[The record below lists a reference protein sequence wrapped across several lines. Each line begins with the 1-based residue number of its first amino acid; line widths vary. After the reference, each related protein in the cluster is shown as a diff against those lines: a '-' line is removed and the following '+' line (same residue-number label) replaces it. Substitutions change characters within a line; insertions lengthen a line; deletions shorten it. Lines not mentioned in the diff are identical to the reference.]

1 MIELTIDNQVYQF
14 NFGMGFMR
22 RVNSNI
28 AIPVDGLPNVKK
40 NIGLQ
45 YAVAG
50 IIDNDLEVL
59 VNVLDAANEGFSP
72 RVTRAQLDSL
82 IDNPETDVD
91 ALFAKVLDFL
101 CSSNATRKITKTM
114 MEEVEKQ
121 KQKAAAEN

>member
-1 MIELTIDNQVYQF
+1 MFELTIDNQVYQF

-22 RVNSNI
+22 KVNSNV

-50 IIDNDLEVL
+50 IIDNDLEIL

-101 CSSNATRKITKTM
+101 SNSNATQKITKTM

>member
-1 MIELTIDNQVYQF
+1 MFELTIDNQVYQF

-22 RVNSNI
+22 KVNSNV

-50 IIDNDLEVL
+50 IIDNDLEIL

-72 RVTRAQLDSL
+72 RVTRAQLDTF
-82 IDNPETDVD
+82 IDNPETDID
-91 ALFAKVLDFL
+91 ALFAKVIDFL
-101 CSSNATRKITKTM
+101 SSSNATRKITKTM
-114 MEEVEKQ
+114 LEEVEKQ
-121 KQKAAAEN
+121 QQKAAAEN

>member
-1 MIELTIDNQVYQF
+1 MFELTIDNQVYQF

-22 RVNSNI
+22 RVNSDI

-50 IIDNDLEVL
+50 IIDNDLEIL

-101 CSSNATRKITKTM
+101 SNSNATQKITKTM

>member
-1 MIELTIDNQVYQF
+1 MFELTIDNQVYQF

-22 RVNSNI
+22 RVNSDI
-28 AIPVDGLPNVKK
+28 AIPVDGLPDVKK

-50 IIDNDLEVL
+50 IIDNDLEIL

-101 CSSNATRKITKTM
+101 SNSNATQKITKTM

>member
-1 MIELTIDNQVYQF
+1 MFELTIENQVYRF

-22 RVNSNI
+22 KVNGNV

-50 IIDNDLEVL
+50 IIDNDLEIL
-59 VNVLDAANEGFSP
+59 VDVLDAANEGFSP
-72 RVTRAQLDSL
+72 RVTRAQLDAF
-82 IDNPETDVD
+82 IDNPETDID

-101 CSSNATRKITKTM
+101 SNANATRKITKTM
-114 MEEVEKQ
+114 VDEVEKQ
-121 KQKAAAEN
+121 KQKAAAVE

>member
-1 MIELTIDNQVYQF
+1 MFELTIDNQVYQF

-22 RVNSNI
+22 KVNSDI
-28 AIPVDGLPNVKK
+28 AIPVDGLPDVKK

-50 IIDNDLEVL
+50 IIDNDLEIL

-72 RVTRAQLDSL
+72 RVTRAQLDSM

-101 CSSNATRKITKTM
+101 SNSNATQKITKTM
-114 MEEVEKQ
+114 VDEVE

>member
-1 MIELTIDNQVYQF
+1 MFELTIDNQVYQF

-22 RVNSNI
+22 KVNSNV

-50 IIDNDLEVL
+50 IIDNDLAVL

-101 CSSNATRKITKTM
+101 SNSNATQKITKTM

>member
-1 MIELTIDNQVYQF
+1 MFELTIDNQVYQF

-22 RVNSNI
+22 KVNSNV

-50 IIDNDLEVL
+50 IIDNDLEIL

-91 ALFAKVLDFL
+91 ALFSKVLDFL
-101 CSSNATRKITKTM
+101 CSSNATRKIAKTM

>member
-1 MIELTIDNQVYQF
+1 MFELTIDNQVYQF

-22 RVNSNI
+22 KVNSNV

-50 IIDNDLEVL
+50 IIDNDLEIL

-82 IDNPETDVD
+82 IDNPGTDVD

-101 CSSNATRKITKTM
+101 SNSNATQKITKTM

-121 KQKAAAEN
+121 KQKAVAEN

>member
-1 MIELTIDNQVYQF
+1 MFELTIDNQVYQF

-22 RVNSNI
+22 RVNGNV

-50 IIDNDLEVL
+50 IIDNDLEIL

-101 CSSNATRKITKTM
+101 SNSNATQKITKTM
-114 MEEVEKQ
+114 VDEVE

>member
-1 MIELTIDNQVYQF
+1 MFELTIDNQVYQF

-22 RVNSNI
+22 KVNSNV

-50 IIDNDLEVL
+50 IIDNDLESL

-101 CSSNATRKITKTM
+101 YSSNATRKITKTM

>member
-1 MIELTIDNQVYQF
+1 MFELTIDNQVYQF

-22 RVNSNI
+22 RVNGNVT
-28 AIPVDGLPNVKK
+28 IPVDGLPNVKK

-50 IIDNDLEVL
+50 IIDNDLEIL

-91 ALFAKVLDFL
+91 ALFANVLDFL
-101 CSSNATRKITKTM
+101 SNSNATRKITKTM
-114 MEEVEKQ
+114 VDEVE

>member
-1 MIELTIDNQVYQF
+1 MFELTIENQVYQF

-22 RVNSNI
+22 KVNSNV

-50 IIDNDLEVL
+50 IIDNDLEIL

-101 CSSNATRKITKTM
+101 SSSNATRKITKTM